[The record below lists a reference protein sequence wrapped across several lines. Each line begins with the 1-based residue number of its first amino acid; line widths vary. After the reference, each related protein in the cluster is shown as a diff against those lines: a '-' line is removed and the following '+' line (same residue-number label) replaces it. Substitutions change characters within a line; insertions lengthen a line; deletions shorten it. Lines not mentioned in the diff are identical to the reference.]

1 MNTFDRLMERYNME
15 LVFNI
20 VTALL
25 AMAATWCIFRD
36 TGLPGISFTE

>member
-25 AMAATWCIFRD
+25 AMAATWHIFRD

>member
-25 AMAATWCIFRD
+25 AMAATWFIFRD